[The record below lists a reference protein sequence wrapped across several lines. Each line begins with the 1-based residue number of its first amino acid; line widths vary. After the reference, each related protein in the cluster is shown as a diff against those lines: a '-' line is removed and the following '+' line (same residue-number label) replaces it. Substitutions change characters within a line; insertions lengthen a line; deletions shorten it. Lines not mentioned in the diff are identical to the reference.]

1 MVYKYDTLAPI
12 SYLDY
17 YMDYVNKLYM
27 GFDAS
32 YYNLDVLT
40 DLLFYFY
47 GGRLITQLPVIP
59 ALKLK
64 I

>member
-1 MVYKYDTLAPI
+1 MVYKYDTLAAI

-17 YMDYVNKLYM
+17 YMDYVNKFVWGLVLV
-27 GFDAS
+27 S
-32 YYNLDVLT
+32 CNPDVLT

-47 GGRLITQLPVIP
+47 GGWLISKLPVIP